1 MDLVNNVI
9 ELKNINTIYEGERTP
24 AIFDINLNVKPGEFI
39 SLIGPNGSGKTTLL
53 ETINGLLPY
62 TKGTGK
68 VFCKEIKK
76 NKIEIRKNIG
86 YVIQNFDI
94 DPLTPFLCK
103 DVVMTGR
110 AGKIGLFRFPTKN
123 DWDLVSYNLNLVGM
137 SDFIIR
143 PVGKLSGGEFQ
154 KILLARALMQDPE
167 ILLLDE
173 PFSNLDLTARR
184 KMERLLTKIHD
195 EKNITIIIVSHDLNF
210 IPSKC
215 SRVIVL
221 DKGKIIMEGKRKD
234 ILSSDMI
241 NNIFYKEDKNI

>member
-1 MDLVNNVI
+1 MDLTGNI
-9 ELKNINTIYEGERTP
+9 IDLQNINTIYEGERTP
-24 AIFDINLNVKPGEFI
+24 AIFNINLKVKHGEFI

-62 TKGTGK
+62 TKGIGK
-68 VFCKEIKK
+68 VFNKEIKK
-76 NKIEIRKNIG
+76 NKNKIRKNIG

-123 DWDLVSYNLNLVGM
+123 DWELVSYSMNLVGM
-137 SDFIIR
+137 IDFIKR

-154 KILLARALMQDPE
+154 KILLAKALMQDPK

-173 PFSNLDLTARR
+173 PFSNLDLSARR

-241 NNIFYKEDKNI
+241 NNIFYKEDHI